1 MNEKAEVKKAI
12 LGAYFQGEYWIICPH
27 CGRSFEYYDAVYE
40 REGIKRAEK
49 DIYTCI
55 CGGRFKI

>member
-1 MNEKAEVKKAI
+1 MNDKAEVKKA
-12 LGAYFQGEYWIICPH
+12 LFEAYFHGEQWFKCPH
-27 CGRSFEYYDAVYE
+27 CGRSFEYFDAFFE

-49 DIYTCI
+49 DVYTCI